1 LRSLEERRLIT
12 SQFFTISKQKLPVR
26 SPPPFG
32 HFPPIWCEWQEA
44 TNLHHS
50 DAYKGMSAHVE
61 SSHSRFLRRLGSC
74 APFCRSLLRIWS
86 EPEPSHL
93 FILGGYD
100 CEAAAPLAVIFLSS
114 IEEIAPLAVA
124 AYL

>member
-1 LRSLEERRLIT
+1 
-12 SQFFTISKQKLPVR
+12 
-26 SPPPFG
+26 
-32 HFPPIWCEWQEA
+32 
-44 TNLHHS
+44 
-50 DAYKGMSAHVE
+50 
-61 SSHSRFLRRLGSC
+61 
-74 APFCRSLLRIWS
+74 LLRIWS